1 MLDVN
6 TDLINRAR
14 MGDVEVI
21 TALYEHYH
29 LSLFRYLYYRVGDRH
44 TAEDL
49 TSEVFERM
57 LRFIAGFKPP
67 SASFQSWLF
76 QIARNLA
83 TDHFRK
89 MDVRNHL
96 ELEEN
101 MSVNQAALDE
111 SVDQQ
116 LTSESLRRALVRL
129 TDEQRDVILMRFVA
143 GMPIA
148 ETATALSKSEDSVK
162 GLQRRALISLR
173 KILSEWEVS
182 YVR

>member
-1 MLDVN
+1 
-6 TDLINRAR
+6 
-14 MGDVEVI
+14 
-21 TALYEHYH
+21 
-29 LSLFRYLYYRVGDRH
+29 
-44 TAEDL
+44 
-49 TSEVFERM
+49 M
-57 LRFIAGFKPP
+57 LRSISGFKPP

-96 ELEEN
+96 ELEEY
-101 MSVNQAALDE
+101 MTANQVGVDE

-116 LTSESLRRALVRL
+116 LTSESLRNALFKL
-129 TDEQRDVILMRFVA
+129 SDEQRDVILMRFVA

-173 KILSEWEVS
+173 KILSEWEAS

>member
-6 TDLINRAR
+6 TDLINRAQ
-14 MGDVEVI
+14 MGDLEVI

-29 LSLFRYLYYRVGDRH
+29 LSVFRYLYYRVGDRH
-44 TAEDL
+44 AAEDL

-83 TDHFRK
+83 TDYFRK
-89 MDVRNHL
+89 KDVRNHL
-96 ELEEN
+96 ELEES
-101 MSVNQAALDE
+101 MSVDQVGLDE
-111 SVDQQ
+111 SVDHQ
-116 LTSESLRRALVRL
+116 LTSESLRRALFKL

-148 ETATALSKSEDSVK
+148 ETASALSTTEDSVK